1 MTITIPERSIT
12 DYSWTVGIRNSH
24 DKTFPAGL
32 VAGTKTL
39 VCDNLAFSGLVSI
52 SRKHTRWAERDLHQL
67 TARAVG
73 QLGDKLIQLD
83 HRIERYKEVEITDAR
98 AHDLVIRS
106 LDAGVVT
113 TTQLPEIL
121 REWRE
126 PSHAAFLPRTAWSM
140 FNAYTESFKTLNP
153 HTAVRRGEALHGLFD
168 VETGALGRN

>member
-1 MTITIPERSIT
+1 M
-12 DYSWTVGIRNSH
+12 
-24 DKTFPAGL
+24 
-32 VAGTKTL
+32 
-39 VCDNLAFSGLVSI
+39 AFSSAEGIVI
-52 SRKHTRWAERDLHQL
+52 SRKHTRWAMRDLHQL

-98 AHDLVIRS
+98 AHDIVIRT

-113 TTQLPEIL
+113 TTQVPEIL

-126 PSHAAFLPRTAWSM
+126 PSHVAFLPRTAWSM